1 MYPGVYQRDSERL
14 HGVMDVAFD
23 ISFKRDGRKH
33 WEKIGWK
40 SQGYSA
46 LLAKKVR
53 DDRIHAINHNEELP
67 KDKQKAP
74 LLSHVWSKYEK

>member
-1 MYPGVYQRDSERL
+1 MGITKRQRTMYPGVYQRDSERL

-23 ISFKRDGRKH
+23 ISYKRDGKKK

-53 DDRIHAINHNEELP
+53 DDRIRTINHGEELP
-67 KDKQKAP
+67 K
-74 LLSHVWSKYEK
+74 EKRKLHY